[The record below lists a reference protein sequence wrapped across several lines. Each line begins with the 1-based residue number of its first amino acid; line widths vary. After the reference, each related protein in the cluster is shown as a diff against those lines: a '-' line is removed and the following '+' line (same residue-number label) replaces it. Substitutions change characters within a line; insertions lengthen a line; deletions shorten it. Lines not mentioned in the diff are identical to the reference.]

1 MKASGWVE
9 AMIYVWVI
17 AALNLTYAAAIALGV
32 HPVAFLLEAFLA
44 AAVCLLAVA
53 GPGQNAHRILFT
65 PQTWAYGVCTI
76 LCEIFYY
83 FMMAYVQPADASIF
97 VRLNVPVAIAL
108 GWLFLGR
115 RVGGLRIVGA
125 LFIVLA
131 IAVTGWWF
139 PATHVA
145 GFIGAALATAVT
157 MAGRNFFAEFHPWN
171 RAAKTVIEKM
181 RVTGLVVMATSLAGL
196 AAVAGLSLLADQGV
210 LPAVSAI
217 PTLAQMTHAPTVL
230 LALLLGCAIITA
242 MQYLMF
248 SAVVKITSENFFAM
262 MVFTPFAT
270 LALQE
275 LMGGLGL
282 PGLQPGGWYIL
293 PFLFL
298 LLIGNILI
306 VWPARARPPSP
317 TGDAIQAVAPPG
329 SLVRAPVKQTP

>member
-1 MKASGWVE
+1 MRASGWIE

-32 HPVAFLLEAFLA
+32 HPTAFLLEAFLA
-44 AAVCLLAVA
+44 SAVCLLAIA
-53 GPGQNAHRILFT
+53 GPGSRAHRILYV
-65 PQTWAYGVCTI
+65 PQTWAYGACTI

-83 FMMAYVQPADASIF
+83 LMMAYVQPADASIF
-97 VRLNVPVAIAL
+97 VRLNVPVSIAL
-108 GWLFLGR
+108 GWLFLSR
-115 RVGGLRIVGA
+115 VVGGLRIVGA
-125 LFIVLA
+125 LFILIA
-131 IAVTGWWF
+131 IGVTAWWF

-145 GFIGAALATAVT
+145 SFAGATLATALT

-181 RVTGLVVMATSLAGL
+181 RVVGLVVLVTSLAGL
-196 AAVAGLSLLADQGV
+196 AAVGGLSLLVDQGFLPV
-210 LPAVSAI
+210 LTAL
-217 PTLAQMTHAPTVL
+217 PTLDQMMHGPTVL

-275 LMGGLGL
+275 VMGRLGL
-282 PGLQPGGWYIL
+282 PGIKPGGWYIL
-293 PFLFL
+293 PFLCL
-298 LLIGNILI
+298 LLAGNILI
-306 VWPARARPPSP
+306 VWPARPRRAAPK
-317 TGDAIQAVAPPG
+317 GDAIQAP
-329 SLVRAPVKQTP
+329 RAFTQTP